1 MLELL
6 EQLGLS
12 DPWVPLL
19 VLLQLQR
26 LHQGL
31 RHDTLQ
37 VKVRSKAESKNE
49 KSTWTSVVKRMTRM
63 VQS

>member
-1 MLELL
+1 MYLDCLLELL
-6 EQLGLS
+6 EYLGLP

-31 RHDTLQ
+31 RHDALQIGQ
-37 VKVRSKAESKNE
+37 VKG
-49 KSTWTSVVKRMTRM
+49 
-63 VQS
+63 